1 MAENTTDK
9 KPARVY
15 KSPVGS
21 AVLSMIFP
29 GAGFFYAGNI
39 ARGFAYM
46 FIEVALLQLA
56 IYGEHTAIFILMS
69 VGFYL
74 FQVIDSN
81 NYTNK
86 INLMP
91 PEERPDP
98 KDFNLSMAVSIFL
111 VTLGVLLL
119 LANLE
124 ILVNY
129 DNITRLWPLLL
140 IGLGGKFIFGYLKD
154 KGDAN
159 E

>member
-9 KPARVY
+9 KRAKDF
-15 KSPVGS
+15 KSPIGS

-46 FIEVALLQLA
+46 FILIALIQLA
-56 IYGEHTAIFILMS
+56 IYGEHTVIFILMS
-69 VGFYL
+69 VGFYI

-81 NYTNK
+81 NYTLK
-86 INLMP
+86 INHMP
-91 PEERPDP
+91 PEERPSPDE
-98 KDFNLSMAVSIFL
+98 FNLPMAFSIFL
-111 VTLGVLLL
+111 VALGFILL

-129 DNITRLWPLLL
+129 DNITRLWPLFL
-140 IGLGGKFIFGYLKD
+140 IGLGGKFIFGYVKN
-154 KGDAN
+154 KGEAN